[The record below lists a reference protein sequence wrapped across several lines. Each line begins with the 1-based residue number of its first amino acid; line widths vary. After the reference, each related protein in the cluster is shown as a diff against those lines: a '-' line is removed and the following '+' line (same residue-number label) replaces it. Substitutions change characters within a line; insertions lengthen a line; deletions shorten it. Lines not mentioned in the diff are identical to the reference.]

1 MVKCEK
7 LKSGFMISLDGDSE
21 SLVKEIAY
29 AAAAYHVNVMQ
40 ATSLDKRDEET
51 VRNAIKASCDLF
63 GMFMAEAMERILN
76 MEHRES
82 ELDRLCSLVKKEG
95 GAVQ

>member
-21 SLVKEIAY
+21 SLIEEIAY
-29 AAAAYHVNVMQ
+29 AAAAYHVNAMQ
-40 ATSLDKRDEET
+40 VTSLDKGDEES

-82 ELDRLCSLVKKEG
+82 ELDRLCSLVKKKG